1 MAVLEMGKPLKAEDH
16 AQSMANYIQT
26 GTVQAYAIG
35 NRGPIRMDANGKL
48 EKDIL
53 DAYWEHGFYVFEDVV
68 GTEELDEL
76 RAEVEWMLDR
86 APTDPKGATDAK
98 GRQAFGQQFTRPCY
112 RYARPLSDPLGGTS

>member
-1 MAVLEMGKPLKAEDH
+1 MAVLEMDRPLKAEDH

-26 GTVQAYAIG
+26 GTEQAYAIG

-68 GTEELDEL
+68 GTEELEELLELADDEAA
-76 RAEVEWMLDR
+76 AEEGPVETEMVD
-86 APTDPKGATDAK
+86 
-98 GRQAFGQQFTRPCY
+98 
-112 RYARPLSDPLGGTS
+112 